1 MSEPQTPIERR
12 RAVLTAI
19 RNGAEKHRDI
29 AKVSGVPTGSLAN
42 YLRALYADGL
52 IQRETVT
59 VQEAVTFVRYSAPME

>member
-1 MSEPQTPIERR
+1 MSESQTPIDRLVLA
-12 RAVLTAI
+12 AV
-19 RNGAEKHRDI
+19 RNGAERHRDI

-59 VQEAVTFVRYSAPME
+59 VHEPVTFVRYSMPME